1 MADVKI
7 CDRCGKQ
14 LDTERAT
21 TWFTPVV
28 NRCILNVS
36 LFKKPRYFGHEN
48 IIDTRTTDLCIDC
61 TKKLAEWLER
71 GETEG
76 NT

>member
-28 NRCILNVS
+28 NRCIFNVS
-36 LFKKPRYFGHEN
+36 LFKGRRWGYDDITETKH
-48 IIDTRTTDLCIDC
+48 DLCVDC
-61 TKKLAEWLER
+61 TKKLADWLEC

-76 NT
+76 NTDG